1 MAILLDTKKGIIGKG
16 AHGLKSQMAGAHT
29 SFRSMNHAQE
39 YYLLLFPGRVTS
51 PSQGYPPA
59 ECRRYPFIHLGEER
73 QSEVKFLV
81 YKGNNTTGEPGT
93 SRSRV
98 QGVNRSAINMP
109 PHILYTH
116 CSPNLIFIVHCLYLR
131 FSLYWKL
138 LVML

>member
-1 MAILLDTKKGIIGKG
+1 MAILLYTKKGKVKAHNWAKVPNGRGLYQFPQHESCIGV
-16 AHGLKSQMAGAHT
+16 
-29 SFRSMNHAQE
+29 
-39 YYLLLFPGRVTS
+39 LLLFPGRVTS

-59 ECRRYPFIHLGEER
+59 KCCQYPFIHPGEER

-98 QGVNRSAINMP
+98 RDVDRSAI
-109 PHILYTH
+109 HA
-116 CSPNLIFIVHCLYLR
+116 SPYIIHALFSNLIFIVHCLYLR

>member
-1 MAILLDTKKGIIGKG
+1 MAILLDTKKGIKGKG
-16 AHGLKSQMAGAHT
+16 AHGPKSQTAGAYT
-29 SFRSMNHAQE
+29 SFHSMNHAQE
-39 YYLLLFPGRVTS
+39 YCYSSLDGLLVHCRV
-51 PSQGYPPA
+51 PPN
-59 ECRRYPFIHLGEER
+59 RMLLVPIYIHLGEER

-98 QGVNRSAINMP
+98 RGVNRSAINMP